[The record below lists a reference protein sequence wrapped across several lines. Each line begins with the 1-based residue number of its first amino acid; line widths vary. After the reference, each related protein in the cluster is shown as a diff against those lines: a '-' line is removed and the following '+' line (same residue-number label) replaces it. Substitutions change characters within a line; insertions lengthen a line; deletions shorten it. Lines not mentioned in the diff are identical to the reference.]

1 MDFLSFFQRVM
12 GRNHV
17 VYGSSLRMDDPLLH
31 ENWDLSTN
39 PRLSQVI
46 FKFVEKK
53 PIRSEYLKIFMDAN
67 IPRSYVE
74 ASREINRFFQR
85 PGNISFPRSALPEN
99 LQSVDFSNPAEIE
112 ILHHILCACS
122 NSWHSGNGNEN
133 IMKLTSGRFSKIYCY
148 RITKNASSALF
159 GALQD
164 ALVGKI
170 MRKCYLPMDYDGSPE
185 YWGYIGGKGT
195 VNFSASPLGCVTKSF
210 NFSHSH
216 YPITNYNK
224 YPESVYKVVSIRD
237 PLRRIVS
244 FFNHVGRIK
253 FESIDRFVEECH
265 PDFIFGQ
272 LYFLDQTLSLSG
284 AKRTLRQLN
293 RVLIVEESRN
303 WSDQLTSDLGM
314 HIPMTSR
321 NVGSYV
327 SEKQSA
333 DVLRSQ
339 LERLIARQPRLS
351 RLLEKEYKLYDFA
364 KSL

>member
-1 MDFLSFFQRVM
+1 
-12 GRNHV
+12 
-17 VYGSSLRMDDPLLH
+17 MDDPLLH
-31 ENWDLSTN
+31 ENWDLSVN
-39 PRLSQVI
+39 PGLSQAIV
-46 FKFVEKK
+46 KYVEKK
-53 PIRSEYLKIFMDAN
+53 TIHSEYLKIFTDAC

-74 ASREINRFFQR
+74 AAHEIDRLSQR
-85 PGNISFPRSALPEN
+85 PGKGAFPRSALPGI
-99 LQSVDFSNPAEIE
+99 LQSVDLSNPVETN
-112 ILHHILCACS
+112 ILHNILCVCS
-122 NSWHSGNGNEN
+122 NSWHSENGNEN

-148 RITKNASSALF
+148 RITKNASSTLF

-164 ALVGKI
+164 ALVGK
-170 MRKCYLPMDYDGSPE
+170 MLRKCYLAMKYDGSQE
-185 YWGYIGGKGT
+185 YWGYVGSKGT
-195 VNFSASPLGCVTKSF
+195 VNFSSSPLGCVTKSF

-224 YPESVYKVVSIRD
+224 YPESVYKVISIRD

-244 FFNHVGRIK
+244 FFNHLGREK
-253 FESIDRFVEECH
+253 FESMDRFVEECH

-321 NVGSYV
+321 NVRSYS

-339 LERLIARQPRLS
+339 LERLIARQPHLA